1 MKAANKMCY
10 RRNHP
15 VDLETCGSN
24 HLLNQDTLSIVL
36 GNVASWSLCMIV
48 KDGSSVVLPVT
59 TFTKGVGEVGV
70 VFGGW
75 SC

>member
-10 RRNHP
+10 RRNHLL
-15 VDLETCGSN
+15 DLETCGLN
-24 HLLNQDTLSIVL
+24 HLLNQEALSIVL
-36 GNVASWSLCMIV
+36 GNVASWPLCMIT

-59 TFTKGVGEVGV
+59 ITKGVGEEGV